1 MKRIILTI
9 IIALLGIGLE
19 ILNYYVF
26 VLSLDVKFF
35 KIGIATAGLYITFIS
50 IIGNI
55 IINSMISKKEEI

>member
-19 ILNYYVF
+19 VVNYYVF
-26 VLSLDVKFF
+26 VLSLNVKLY